1 LAYRLS
7 ELRII
12 ELLENL
18 STDLDS
24 FKQVEV
30 EGAVK
35 WQHQDRVTGN
45 VITAPDLEKQHWKR
59 HLKRWCEQNIE
70 VHEESIAKYLQSD
83 AVSKGGIQDLLCD
96 RLTTVCKGHSLSK
109 EEL

>member
-59 HLKRWCEQNIE
+59 HLKRCRLFL
-70 VHEESIAKYLQSD
+70 YPPFD
-83 AVSKGGIQDLLCD
+83 AILPHTG
-96 RLTTVCKGHSLSK
+96 LTPKM
-109 EEL
+109 